1 MIADELRRIAA
12 RLAPTAIARPIKL
25 GVDGEGKVARRCREF
40 IIRQARQPSQSP
52 TPARFFPDL

>member
-1 MIADELRRIAA
+1 MLADELRQIAA
-12 RLAPTAIARPIKL
+12 RFAPTAIARHIKL
-25 GVDGEGKVARRCREF
+25 GLDGEGEVARNGREF